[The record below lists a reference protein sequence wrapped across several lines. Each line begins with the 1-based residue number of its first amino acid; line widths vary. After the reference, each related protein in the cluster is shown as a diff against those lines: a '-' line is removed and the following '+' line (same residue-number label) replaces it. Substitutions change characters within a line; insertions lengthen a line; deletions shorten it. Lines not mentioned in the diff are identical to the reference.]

1 MHGLSDRL
9 GVGWA
14 REELRWRVEVARR
27 VRGGEEGQGLVEYV
41 LITAVLAVGALLAL
55 QALSGGI
62 TGVLTRVAGRLAA
75 VG

>member
-1 MHGLSDRL
+1 
-9 GVGWA
+9 
-14 REELRWRVEVARR
+14 LRWQVEVARR